1 MRLEKNLDPN
11 PIQEKLK
18 TAVTTFKEAMPIV
31 KALRNEYLG
40 ETHWAQIKG
49 LIKKDFDI
57 NQPDFTLDSLIALD
71 VNQFQEEITSISTQ
85 ATQEFRLRQQL
96 QEIDDVYKKTN
107 FEITFNEKVECNIL
121 GSPEELYVILDETL
135 ANINMILGSRFV
147 KPLRKEAEEWK
158 GHINKLCEMVDVWY
172 AVQRSWMYLENIFK
186 AADIKKAM
194 PVETKNFEGVD
205 KNFKILMARTSKD
218 PKCIN
223 IVKKAAK
230 TLDDLNHFNDVLDDV
245 QKKLEDYMEM
255 KRRAFPRFYFLS
267 NDELIDILA
276 NS

>member
-31 KALRNEYLG
+31 KALRNEYLN
-40 ETHWAQIKG
+40 EQHWAQIKG

-85 ATQEFRLRQQL
+85 ATQEFRLRQQI
-96 QEIDDVYKKTN
+96 QEIDDIYKKTN
-107 FEITFNEKVECNIL
+107 FEITYNDKVECNIL
-121 GSPEELYVILDETL
+121 GSPEELYTILDETL
-135 ANINMILGSRFV
+135 ASINMILGSRFV

-158 GHINKLCEMVDVWY
+158 AHIMKLSDMTDVWY
-172 AVQRSWMYLENIFK
+172 MVQRSWMYLENIFK

-194 PVETKNFEGVD
+194 PVETKNFD
-205 KNFKILMARTSKD
+205 
-218 PKCIN
+218 
-223 IVKKAAK
+223 
-230 TLDDLNHFNDVLDDV
+230 
-245 QKKLEDYMEM
+245 
-255 KRRAFPRFYFLS
+255 
-267 NDELIDILA
+267 
-276 NS
+276 

>member
-1 MRLEKNLDPN
+1 
-11 PIQEKLK
+11 
-18 TAVTTFKEAMPIV
+18 
-31 KALRNEYLG
+31 
-40 ETHWAQIKG
+40 
-49 LIKKDFDI
+49 
-57 NQPDFTLDSLIALD
+57 
-71 VNQFQEEITSISTQ
+71 
-85 ATQEFRLRQQL
+85 LRQQL